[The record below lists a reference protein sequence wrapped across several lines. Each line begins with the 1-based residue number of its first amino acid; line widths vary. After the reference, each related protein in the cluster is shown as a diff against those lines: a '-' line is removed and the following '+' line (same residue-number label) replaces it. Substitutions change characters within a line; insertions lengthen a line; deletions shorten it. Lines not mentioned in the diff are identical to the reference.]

1 MFENLTDRLS
11 KVFKNAIGRGKLT
24 DENMKDT
31 LREVKKAL
39 LEADVALDVV
49 KSFIKELK
57 ESAKGMEVKK
67 NISPAQALVKL
78 VNDQLVAVMGE
89 KCESLNLK
97 SQAPI
102 VVLMAGLQGS
112 GKTTSTAKLA
122 LWLKE
127 RQQKSALVASC
138 DIYRPAAIKQL
149 ERLAEEVDASFYQ
162 AAENTAPVD
171 IARQAVAE
179 AKKQNKDVVII
190 DTAGR
195 LSIDKD
201 MMNEIKAIH
210 QAINPTETLFVVD
223 GMTGQ
228 DAAKTAQVF
237 NDVLSLTGVVVT
249 KMDGDARG
257 GAVLSIRYLTQKP
270 IKFVGMG
277 EKIECLEPFYP
288 ERTASRILGMGD
300 VLSLVEELER
310 TIDKKEAERLSKK
323 LQKGAGFNLE
333 DFRSQILQMQKMG
346 GMAGLMDK
354 MPGMGQMPEEVK
366 SKANDKSMD
375 HMLAVINSMTKLERR
390 KPILIKGSRKR
401 RIALGAGTTIQEV
414 SRVLKQFNQMQK
426 MMKKMG
432 TKGGMAKM
440 MSGMKNMPG
449 MDGIMPPD
457 GKF

>member
-57 ESAKGMEVKK
+57 ESAKGLEVKK
-67 NISPAQALVKL
+67 SLSPAQTLVKL
-78 VNDQLVAVMGE
+78 VNDQLVSIMGE

-127 RQQKSALVASC
+127 RQKKSALVASC

-149 ERLAEEVDASFYQ
+149 ERLAGEVDADFYH
-162 AAENTAPVD
+162 AADNTQPVD

-179 AKKQNKDVVII
+179 AKRQNKDVVII

-195 LSIDKD
+195 LTIDQD
-201 MMNEIKAIH
+201 MMDEIKAIH
-210 QAINPTETLFVVD
+210 EAINPTETLFVVD

-228 DAAKTAQVF
+228 DAAKTAQAF
-237 NDVLSLTGVVVT
+237 NDALSLTGVVVT

-277 EKIECLEPFYP
+277 EKIESLEPFYP

-323 LQKGAGFNLE
+323 LQKGSGFNLE

-366 SKANDKSMD
+366 SKASDKSMD
-375 HMLAVINSMTKLERR
+375 HMLAIINSMTKLERR

-432 TKGGMAKM
+432 SKGGMAKM
-440 MSGMKNMPG
+440 MRGMKNIPG
-449 MDGIMPPD
+449 MDGMMPPD